1 MHNKIFPPSAL
12 SQKANPLIIYS
23 NVRTRRQLSNAL
35 LMRIKDPYSVM
46 DELCVLSTL
55 IICKK
60 LKNGGGDLFFP
71 SKIRLFKNAGAS
83 VGARLMTF

>member
-1 MHNKIFPPSAL
+1 
-12 SQKANPLIIYS
+12 
-23 NVRTRRQLSNAL
+23 
-35 LMRIKDPYSVM
+35 MRIKDLYSVM
-46 DELCVLSTL
+46 DELCVLTTL

>member
-1 MHNKIFPPSAL
+1 
-12 SQKANPLIIYS
+12 
-23 NVRTRRQLSNAL
+23 
-35 LMRIKDPYSVM
+35 MRIKDLYSVM
-46 DELCVLSTL
+46 DELCVLPTI

-60 LKNGGGDLFFP
+60 LKNGGCDLFFP